1 MFCFLFCLVALGICA
16 VSSADQNEQL
26 FCGDVLNAECGIC
39 ETWKREGKCKTRCA
53 ETLCLATCEHCKQDD
68 KRTVLDVRYKG
79 CYRDG
84 FRSDFEKMIPMK
96 REYLGVR
103 SCTEECHLQGYP
115 YAAVQDARF
124 CMCSRQFGRYGAAE
138 DESQCMT
145 QCIAGSEN
153 ERCGGPWKNAVYEI
167 ASRELQS
174 GGVRLNDLSEKLLRA
189 LEKKDQPQ
197 PQAQFTGV
205 LSDQLDRLRKRN
217 RDYNPY

>member
-1 MFCFLFCLVALGICA
+1 MNNKFLVFFWLKGTQIHLPSGLR
-16 VSSADQNEQL
+16 QL
-26 FCGDVLNAECGIC
+26 
-39 ETWKREGKCKTRCA
+39 
-53 ETLCLATCEHCKQDD
+53 ETLTPIGNVKFTVFLNRFIIIYWNHYFEDLFGSSVNFGSFKTPISTYSNQLSPGSLFFTDD

-167 ASRELQS
+167 GELI
-174 GGVRLNDLSEKLLRA
+174 GHLHDDAIWLKLSE
-189 LEKKDQPQ
+189 
-197 PQAQFTGV
+197 FI
-205 LSDQLDRLRKRN
+205 SFFIS
-217 RDYNPY
+217 

>member
-1 MFCFLFCLVALGICA
+1 
-16 VSSADQNEQL
+16 
-26 FCGDVLNAECGIC
+26 
-39 ETWKREGKCKTRCA
+39 
-53 ETLCLATCEHCKQDD
+53 
-68 KRTVLDVRYKG
+68 
-79 CYRDG
+79 
-84 FRSDFEKMIPMK
+84 MIPMK

-167 ASRELQS
+167 GELIGHLHDDAIWLKLSEFISFFISLFHWSVPPLNLINPTLFTQEKRNKLRVSTLRWNFPMSSFSWKTNTRRCYWWQWCGS
-174 GGVRLNDLSEKLLRA
+174 GGELEAWPQEWYSMAQADLNYCNLPFIQVYVVKKLMDRSSQKI
-189 LEKKDQPQ
+189 ETKSRN
-197 PQAQFTGV
+197 
-205 LSDQLDRLRKRN
+205 SDGDVW
-217 RDYNPY
+217 